1 MPTSSRPKRKLPP
14 TVAKLWRY
22 FDPVLV
28 TVSLLLTVYG
38 IAMIYAAL
46 AAPGADSAARSAV
59 LHEAIYGLLGIALL
73 VLACC
78 VDYRLFRA
86 MFWPLCAGN
95 VLLLLA
101 VLALGHASGGAQR
114 WLNLGFLPFQPSEL
128 GKLLVI
134 LTLAR
139 VLADAGDRI
148 TTFRA
153 VVLTLLVA
161 LVPAALVY
169 PQPDLGTALVYVA
182 IWVGMAYAAGVR
194 LRHFLLLLGAAAISA
209 PVAVHFLHAYQL
221 NRLTIFLDPQKDPTG
236 AGYNIIQAL
245 IAIGSGGWMG
255 QGWAQGA
262 QSQLHYL
269 RVEQSDFIFSAIA
282 EQLGFLGCMLL
293 FFLFG
298 MLLNRLLAAAAV
310 AQDLYGRLVAI
321 GVMWMILFQSFVN
334 VGMNMQIMPVTGI
347 PLPFISA
354 GGSSLITCLFAVG
367 IVQSIRM
374 RQRRIQF

>member
-1 MPTSSRPKRKLPP
+1 MG
-14 TVAKLWRY
+14 KLWRY
-22 FDPVLV
+22 FDPILV

-46 AAPGADSAARSAV
+46 AAPGADGAARSAV
-59 LHEAIYGLLGIALL
+59 LHEGVYGLMGIALL
-73 VLACC
+73 VIACC
-78 VDYRLFRA
+78 IDYRFFRA
-86 MFWPLCAGN
+86 MFWPMCTAN

-101 VLALGHASGGAQR
+101 VLVLGRASGGAQR

-139 VLADAGDRI
+139 VLADVGDHI

-153 VVLTLLVA
+153 MVLTLLVA

-169 PQPDLGTALVYVA
+169 PQPDLGTALVYIA
-182 IWVGMAYAAGVR
+182 IWVGMAFAAGVR
-194 LRHFLLLLGAAAISA
+194 VRHFLLLLGAVAGSA
-209 PVAVHFLHAYQL
+209 PVAVHYLHAYQI
-221 NRLTIFLDPQKDPTG
+221 NRLTIFLDPQKDPAG

-282 EQLGFLGCMLL
+282 EQLGFLGCLLL

-321 GVMWMILFQSFVN
+321 GVMWMILFQSFIN
-334 VGMNMQIMPVTGI
+334 VGMNLQIMPVTGI

-354 GGSSLITCLFAVG
+354 GGSSLITCLLAVG

>member
-148 TTFRA
+148 TTFRT

>member
-1 MPTSSRPKRKLPP
+1 MSAKR
-14 TVAKLWRY
+14 WRY
-22 FDPVLV
+22 FDPLLV

-46 AAPGADSAARSAV
+46 AAPGADGAARSA
-59 LHEAIYGLLGIALL
+59 AIREGLYGLIGVALL
-73 VLACC
+73 LTACL
-78 VDYRLFRA
+78 VDYRVFRA

-101 VLALGHASGGAQR
+101 VLVLGRASGGAQR
-114 WLNLGFLPFQPSEL
+114 WLNLGIIPFQPSEL

-139 VLADAGDRI
+139 VLADIGDRI
-148 TTFRA
+148 IFVRW
-153 VVLTLLVA
+153 VLLSLLVA
-161 LVPAALVY
+161 AVPAALVY
-169 PQPDLGTALVYVA
+169 PQPDLGTALVYIA
-182 IWVGMAYAAGVR
+182 IWVGMAAAAGVR
-194 LRHFLLLLGAAAISA
+194 IRHFLALLLAIAASA
-209 PVAVHFLHAYQL
+209 PIAVRYLHAYQI

-269 RVEQSDFIFSAIA
+269 RVQQSDFIFSAIA
-282 EQLGFLGCMLL
+282 EQLGFLGCVLL

-298 MLLNRLLAAAAV
+298 MLLSRLLAAAAV
-310 AQDLYGRLVAI
+310 AQDLYGRLVAV
-321 GVMWMILFQSFVN
+321 GVMWMILFQGFVN
-334 VGMNMQIMPVTGI
+334 IGMNLQIMPVTGI

-354 GGSSLITCLFAVG
+354 GGSSLITCLLAVG
-367 IVQSIRM
+367 IVQSVRM
-374 RQRRIQF
+374 RQRKLQF

>member
-1 MPTSSRPKRKLPP
+1 
-14 TVAKLWRY
+14 
-22 FDPVLV
+22 
-28 TVSLLLTVYG
+28 
-38 IAMIYAAL
+38 
-46 AAPGADSAARSAV
+46 
-59 LHEAIYGLLGIALL
+59 
-73 VLACC
+73 
-78 VDYRLFRA
+78 
-86 MFWPLCAGN
+86 
-95 VLLLLA
+95 
-101 VLALGHASGGAQR
+101 
-114 WLNLGFLPFQPSEL
+114 
-128 GKLLVI
+128 
-134 LTLAR
+134 
-139 VLADAGDRI
+139 
-148 TTFRA
+148 
-153 VVLTLLVA
+153 
-161 LVPAALVY
+161 
-169 PQPDLGTALVYVA
+169 
-182 IWVGMAYAAGVR
+182 VGMAYAAGVR